1 MERFMSKALELLAN
15 IDKKYNSELQR
26 TEEQLLSGI
35 EQTSQIIKD
44 NLSTRANIT
53 ATAIQQSDEKLAQN
67 LQNSSQQIEKQLDQ
81 YQALLQSKL
90 SRLKQMNEQIQT
102 EEQQVQ
108 NKSLLKQLTTL
119 NMAMILGAAILIIL
133 IIALGFMG
141 KSKYNEIRTLN
152 MTINEKQMRVD
163 HLNRSGG
170 SLTFSTCRQQ
180 NSKAQRLC
188 IQINK
193 NAGEWQNGYMI
204 PMGY

>member
-1 MERFMSKALELLAN
+1 MSKALELLAN

-119 NMAMILGAAILIIL
+119 NMALILGAVILIIL
-133 IIALGFMG
+133 IIALSFMG
-141 KSKYNEIRTLN
+141 KSKYSEIQTLN

-163 HLNRSGG
+163 HLNRSG
-170 SLTFSTCRQQ
+170 
-180 NSKAQRLC
+180 AV
-188 IQINK
+188 
-193 NAGEWQNGYMI
+193 
-204 PMGY
+204 

>member
-44 NLSTRANIT
+44 SLSTRANIT

-67 LQNSSQQIEKQLDQ
+67 LQSSSQQIEKQLDQ

-119 NMAMILGAAILIIL
+119 NMALILGAVILIIL

-152 MTINEKQMRVD
+152 MAINEKQMRVD
-163 HLNRSGG
+163 HLNQSGG
-170 SLTFSTCRQQ
+170 SLTFSTCKQQ
-180 NSKAQRLC
+180 NSKAQRLRSEEHTSELQSRENLVC
-188 IQINK
+188 R
-193 NAGEWQNGYMI
+193 
-204 PMGY
+204 

>member
-15 IDKKYNSELQR
+15 IDKKYNNELKR

-35 EQTSQIIKD
+35 EQTSQTIKD
-44 NLSTRANIT
+44 SLSTRANIT

-67 LQNSSQQIEKQLDQ
+67 IQNSSQQLEKHLEQ

-108 NKSLLKQLTTL
+108 NKSLLKQLSMLNIGLISAAVILLIAIFSFSLVSKNKYSEIQTL
-119 NMAMILGAAILIIL
+119 NMA
-133 IIALGFMG
+133 
-141 KSKYNEIRTLN
+141 
-152 MTINEKQMRVD
+152 INEKQMRVD
-163 HLNRSGG
+163 QLNRSGG
-170 SLTFSTCRQQ
+170 SLNISTCNPS
-180 NSKAQRLC
+180 NSKSQRLC
-188 IQINK
+188 VLINEK
-193 NAGEWQNGYMI
+193 QGRFGNGYYI

>member
-1 MERFMSKALELLAN
+1 MSKALALLAN

-44 NLSTRANIT
+44 SLSTRANIT

-102 EEQQVQ
+102 
-108 NKSLLKQLTTL
+108 K
-119 NMAMILGAAILIIL
+119 
-133 IIALGFMG
+133 
-141 KSKYNEIRTLN
+141 
-152 MTINEKQMRVD
+152 
-163 HLNRSGG
+163 
-170 SLTFSTCRQQ
+170 
-180 NSKAQRLC
+180 NSKFRTKA
-188 IQINK
+188 
-193 NAGEWQNGYMI
+193 Y
-204 PMGY
+204 

>member
-1 MERFMSKALELLAN
+1 MSKALALLAN

-35 EQTSQIIKD
+35 EQTSQTIKD
-44 NLSTRANIT
+44 SLNTRANIT
-53 ATAIQQSDEKLAQN
+53 AIAIQQSDEKLAHN
-67 LQNSSQQIEKQLDQ
+67 LQNSSEHIEKQLEQ

-119 NMAMILGAAILIIL
+119 NIALILGAAILIIL
-133 IIALGFMG
+133 IIALSFMG
-141 KSKYNEIRTLN
+141 KSKYSEIQTLN
-152 MTINEKQMRVD
+152 MAINEKQMRVD
-163 HLNRSGG
+163 QLNRSGG
-170 SLTFSTCRQQ
+170 SLNISTCNPS
-180 NSKAQRLC
+180 NSKSQRLC
-188 IQINK
+188 ILINEK
-193 NAGEWQNGYMI
+193 QGRFGNGYYI

>member
-1 MERFMSKALELLAN
+1 MSKALELLAN

-44 NLSTRANIT
+44 SLSTRANIT

-67 LQNSSQQIEKQLDQ
+67 LQSSSQQIEKQLDQ

-119 NMAMILGAAILIIL
+119 NMALILGAVILIIL

-152 MTINEKQMRVD
+152 MAINEKQMRVD
-163 HLNRSGG
+163 HLNQSG
-170 SLTFSTCRQQ
+170 
-180 NSKAQRLC
+180 AV
-188 IQINK
+188 
-193 NAGEWQNGYMI
+193 
-204 PMGY
+204 

>member
-1 MERFMSKALELLAN
+1 M
-15 IDKKYNSELQR
+15 
-26 TEEQLLSGI
+26 SGI

-44 NLSTRANIT
+44 SLSTRANIT

-90 SRLKQMNEQIQT
+90 SRLKQNERADTDKRTASSEQKPT
-102 EEQQVQ
+102 ETAYHFEYGNDFGSCYFNYSHYCARFYGQKQVQ
-108 NKSLLKQLTTL
+108 RDTDTQ
-119 NMAMILGAAILIIL
+119 
-133 IIALGFMG
+133 
-141 KSKYNEIRTLN
+141 Y
-152 MTINEKQMRVD
+152 D
-163 HLNRSGG
+163 HQRETNASGSPEPIGG

-193 NAGEWQNGYMI
+193 DAGDWQNNFMV